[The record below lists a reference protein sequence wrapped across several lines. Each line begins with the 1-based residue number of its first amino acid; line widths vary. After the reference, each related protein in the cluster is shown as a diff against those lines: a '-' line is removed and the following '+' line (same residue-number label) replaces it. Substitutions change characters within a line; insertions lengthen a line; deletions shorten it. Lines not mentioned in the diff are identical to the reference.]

1 MWKPIPVAGE
11 GSGEAEARLLAFCR
25 RFVADAAA
33 DAWGQ
38 HAAAAGRAGDGGQ
51 ALTPE
56 GYSWDQVR
64 HMVDALLYPKRI
76 VESGREVQAADSR
89 DTSL

>member
-1 MWKPIPVAGE
+1 MWKFIPVAGE

-33 DAWGQ
+33 DAWAQ
-38 HAAAAGRAGDGGQ
+38 HAAAAGRAGDGGH
-51 ALTPE
+51 ALTRE

-64 HMVDALLYPKRI
+64 RVVDA
-76 VESGREVQAADSR
+76 
-89 DTSL
+89 SL